1 MKRKVI
7 RKLAKTVDCSRNHC
21 LLAEGKEISE
31 DMENDSDDQINTF
44 DSGCITEHNEIG
56 NADDNN
62 EDISKTET
70 SWEEDTDDEADE
82 SFKIWLKDVSECLQ
96 GFRKADPDKMQEA
109 AEEELEEETDE
120 ERCMRIVR
128 SVLDEETALEMVKT
142 YLSFTKVFEEKY
154 FFFKISDFRKQIF
167 LKMQKLTFIS
177 VSLTH
182 F

>member
-1 MKRKVI
+1 M
-7 RKLAKTVDCSRNHC
+7 
-21 LLAEGKEISE
+21 AEGKEISE

-62 EDISKTET
+62 
-70 SWEEDTDDEADE
+70 EDTDDEADE

>member
-21 LLAEGKEISE
+21 LLAEGKEIPE
-31 DMENDSDDQINTF
+31 DMENDGDDQINTF

-62 EDISKTET
+62 
-70 SWEEDTDDEADE
+70 EDTDDEADE

-142 YLSFTKVFEEKY
+142 YLRFTKVYETIFSSSKSL
-154 FFFKISDFRKQIF
+154 ISGSRY
-167 LKMQKLTFIS
+167 S
-177 VSLTH
+177 
-182 F
+182 